1 MRRSEMN
8 RVRASILGKRE
19 IEELRQIPDNL
30 RLAEPKTKGGR
41 EIRKVVKKRQN
52 SQESYQIQF
61 PKTGDPYIDKES
73 ESDSLSKGNPKKD
86 RNYRP
91 PKKK

>member
-1 MRRSEMN
+1 MKERMRRSEMN

-41 EIRKVVKKRQN
+41 EIRKVVKKRDRTVKNHIKYN
-52 SQESYQIQF
+52 S
-61 PKTGDPYIDKES
+61 PKQVT
-73 ESDSLSKGNPKKD
+73 LT
-86 RNYRP
+86 
-91 PKKK
+91 